1 MVKGRLDTILD
12 VAGWS
17 RCETVL
23 GVRVRHGSLLAA
35 VLAVS
40 FHVDTIHVI
49 REGGGGEMMMMMM
62 MRIMLLFGMMDG
74 WMDGECKIR

>member
-1 MVKGRLDTILD
+1 MESLRDG
-12 VAGWS
+12 S
-17 RCETVL
+17 RRACS
-23 GVRVRHGSLLAA
+23 SLLAA

-49 REGGGGEMMMMMM
+49 REGGGREMMM

-74 WMDGECKIR
+74 WMDGECKIGRNFGEIS

>member
-1 MVKGRLDTILD
+1 MESLRDG
-12 VAGWS
+12 S
-17 RCETVL
+17 RRACS
-23 GVRVRHGSLLAA
+23 SLLAA

-49 REGGGGEMMMMMM
+49 REGGGREMM

>member
-1 MVKGRLDTILD
+1 MESLRDG
-12 VAGWS
+12 S
-17 RCETVL
+17 RRACS
-23 GVRVRHGSLLAA
+23 SLLAA

-62 MRIMLLFGMMDG
+62 RIMLLFGMMDG
-74 WMDGECKIR
+74 WMDGECKIGRNFGEIS

>member
-1 MVKGRLDTILD
+1 MESLRDG
-12 VAGWS
+12 S
-17 RCETVL
+17 RRACS
-23 GVRVRHGSLLAA
+23 SLLAA

-62 MRIMLLFGMMDG
+62 MRIMLFGMMDG

>member
-1 MVKGRLDTILD
+1 MESLRDG
-12 VAGWS
+12 S
-17 RCETVL
+17 RRACS
-23 GVRVRHGSLLAA
+23 SLLAA

-49 REGGGGEMMMMMM
+49 REGGGREMMMMM

-74 WMDGECKIR
+74 WMDGECKIGRNFGEIS

>member
-1 MVKGRLDTILD
+1 MESLRDG
-12 VAGWS
+12 S
-17 RCETVL
+17 RRACS
-23 GVRVRHGSLLAA
+23 SLLAA

-62 MRIMLLFGMMDG
+62 RIMLFGMMDG

>member
-1 MVKGRLDTILD
+1 MESLRDG
-12 VAGWS
+12 S
-17 RCETVL
+17 RRACS
-23 GVRVRHGSLLAA
+23 SLLAA

-49 REGGGGEMMMMMM
+49 REGGGGEMMMM
-62 MRIMLLFGMMDG
+62 RIMLLFGMMDG

>member
-1 MVKGRLDTILD
+1 MESLRDG
-12 VAGWS
+12 S
-17 RCETVL
+17 RRACS
-23 GVRVRHGSLLAA
+23 SLLAA

-49 REGGGGEMMMMMM
+49 REGGGREMMMMM

>member
-1 MVKGRLDTILD
+1 MVKGRLDT
-12 VAGWS
+12 
-17 RCETVL
+17 
-23 GVRVRHGSLLAA
+23 
-35 VLAVS
+35 
-40 FHVDTIHVI
+40 I

>member
-1 MVKGRLDTILD
+1 MESLRDG
-12 VAGWS
+12 S
-17 RCETVL
+17 RRACS
-23 GVRVRHGSLLAA
+23 SLLAA

-49 REGGGGEMMMMMM
+49 REGGGREMMMMM
-62 MRIMLLFGMMDG
+62 MRIMLFGMMDG

>member
-1 MVKGRLDTILD
+1 MESLRDG
-12 VAGWS
+12 S
-17 RCETVL
+17 RRACS
-23 GVRVRHGSLLAA
+23 SLLAA

-62 MRIMLLFGMMDG
+62 RIMLLFGMMDG